1 MNFLITRTDYQR
13 ILKEERELARLTG
26 RTLTVGLLREAL
38 VQRGYEPINE
48 GEAEPDEG
56 GESLDLQV
64 DRLLNGYIKS
74 SREALQ
80 GEGRDPLRS
89 FRRFLA
95 EADDDDADAGEEVG
109 DEAPPE
115 AEAKPGTDELDVEK
129 LVEEVV
135 NLVQNYQNLLEVKGV
150 VIRRAVKL
158 LKKDFDPSVAKN
170 FMELLRDRHNMEPGV
185 TTSDVESQEFVAPY
199 AAQAGPVA

>member
-1 MNFLITRTDYQR
+1 
-13 ILKEERELARLTG
+13 
-26 RTLTVGLLREAL
+26 LTVGLLREAL
-38 VQRGYEPINE
+38 IQRGYEPINE
-48 GEAEPDEG
+48 GSSEPDEG

-64 DRLLNGYIKS
+64 DKLLNEYIKA
-74 SREALQ
+74 SRETLQ
-80 GEGRDPLRS
+80 GEGADPLRS

-95 EADDDDADAGEEVG
+95 EADDDDADAEEGG
-109 DEAPPE
+109 DEEAAPE

-129 LVEEVV
+129 LVSEVV
-135 NLVQNYQNLLEVKGV
+135 NLVENYQNLLEVKGV

-170 FMELLRDRHNMEPGV
+170 FMELLRDRHSMEPGV
-185 TTSDVESQEFVAPY
+185 TRSDVEAEEFVAPY